1 MGKITSKS
9 KEAVLYFLRLRSGMV
24 MAVMALGVAYGVSEA
39 FSIGMLLPLLSQL
52 TGSSTV
58 YGSKGGIVAY
68 LFNVSE
74 VIPVVSPA
82 IATLLI
88 FFTATLFKNILGYSK
103 EVLSTFLGLS
113 IREHCQATLF
123 NRLLRADY
131 KFFYRQKV
139 GDLEYRVITA
149 PNQMNNLISII
160 PDIATETLKCL
171 LIVSLLFIIA
181 PEVTVIVI
189 VASCLFIWLIRHISS
204 RISYFTGK
212 GRVQA
217 SSDAAVYCGQA
228 LRGIKMLRIFKAEKL
243 WEDLLH
249 NSLNRFY
256 SLAKKDV
263 IFTAAPARLLE
274 TTAFGIIIFV
284 IGWIAVSHSSGDM
297 IKAIPVFGIF
307 VLAMQRLLPSLNSIG
322 RNSMLFMSS
331 LPYGEA
337 TYNAMTESF
346 ENAVDSGKLPARF
359 ERDIVFDK
367 VHLKYDDGSNKFAL
381 NNISFSLKK
390 NYTIAIV
397 GESGSGKTS
406 ALNLILKV
414 LEPTAGSVFV
424 DGVSLKDINTGE
436 WYDRIG
442 YVGQEVFM
450 FNGTIRDN
458 VLFGATG
465 CSDEAIY
472 AALEMANAAE
482 FVKGSVRGLDTVIGD
497 DGIRLSGGQ
506 RQRLA
511 IARALIRKPDI
522 LILDEATS
530 AVDNISEKLI
540 KDTVKK
546 LHERMT
552 IINVA
557 HRFSTISDADEIIV
571 LKNGEVIETGSFAD
585 LFQDGRY
592 FRKLYNIQGDENSI
606 PNILEERVS

>member
-9 KEAVLYFLRLRSGMV
+9 REAVLYFLRLRPGMV
-24 MAVMALGVAYGVSEA
+24 MTVIALGIVYSLSET

-52 TGSSTV
+52 TGSSAV
-58 YGSKGGIVAY
+58 YDSRGGIVAY
-68 LFNVSE
+68 LFKISE
-74 VIPVVSPA
+74 IIPAVSPI

-88 FFTATLFKNILGYSK
+88 FFAATLFKNILGYAK
-103 EVLSTFLGLS
+103 EVFSTFLGLS
-113 IREHCQATLF
+113 VREHCQAALF

-131 KFFYRQKV
+131 SFFYRQRV

-171 LIVSLLFIIA
+171 LIISLLFLIA
-181 PEVTVIVI
+181 PEITVIVVI
-189 VASCLFIWLIRHISS
+189 VGCLFIWLIRYISS
-204 RISYFTGK
+204 RVSYFTGK

-228 LRGIKMLRIFKAEKL
+228 LRGIKMLRIFRAERF
-243 WEDLLH
+243 WENLFH

-256 SLAKKDV
+256 SLAKRDV
-263 IFTAAPARLLE
+263 VFTAAPARLLE
-274 TTAFGIIIFV
+274 TIVFGIISLV
-284 IGWIAVSHSSGDM
+284 IGWMVVSHGSSDM

-359 ERDIVFDK
+359 ESDIVFDD
-367 VHLKYDDGSNKFAL
+367 VFLKYDSSDKSAL
-381 NNISFSLKK
+381 NGISFSLKK
-390 NYTIAIV
+390 NRTVAIV

-414 LEPTAGSVFV
+414 LEPTGGSILV
-424 DGVSLKDINTGE
+424 DGVPLKDINTDE
-436 WYDRIG
+436 WYSRIG

-450 FNGTIRDN
+450 FNGTVRDN
-458 VLFGATG
+458 VLFGVKG
-465 CSDEAIY
+465 YSDEDIY

-482 FVKGSVRGLDTVIGD
+482 FVKEGSRGLDTAIGD

-511 IARALIRKPDI
+511 IARALLRKPDM

-546 LHERMT
+546 LHEQMT

-571 LKNGEVIETGSFAD
+571 LKNGEVIETGSFAE
-585 LFQDGRY
+585 LLQKGRY
-592 FRKLYNIQGDENSI
+592 FKKLYNIQGDENGL
-606 PNILEERVS
+606 PNIPEERVS